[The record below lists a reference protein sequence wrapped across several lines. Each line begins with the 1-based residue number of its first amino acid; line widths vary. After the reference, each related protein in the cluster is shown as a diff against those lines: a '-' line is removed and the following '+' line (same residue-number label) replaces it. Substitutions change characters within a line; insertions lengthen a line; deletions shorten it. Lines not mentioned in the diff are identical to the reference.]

1 MSSLFR
7 RAYVPPLPR
16 PGTETV
22 VERRLLIRPDMLPGN
37 VGDNINMPSLLRVP
51 DWIDRPLGRYY
62 LYFSSHHASPQIR
75 LAFADRIEGP
85 WQVRPDGVLDAGKI
99 PFIANFVAAPDV
111 HVDHN
116 RRRIRM
122 YFHSIIA
129 RQRRMKAFVATSGDG
144 LDFTALPPPLG
155 SFYFRAFPSRDAWYA
170 LSKGG
175 RLHRSPDGLT
185 PFTRGP
191 NAFPRIPGN
200 GRNYNA
206 SGSVRHISVD
216 VASDHADIY
225 YTRIGDAPER
235 ILKSRLDFGRKWRKW
250 RAGPP
255 EEVMRAVEHWEGAG
269 LPILPSRL
277 GAATEPVHQ
286 LRDPEIFTDDDG
298 ARYLLYT
305 VAGERGIAMA
315 RLAARTASSI

>member
-1 MSSLFR
+1 
-7 RAYVPPLPR
+7 
-16 PGTETV
+16 
-22 VERRLLIRPDMLPGN
+22 MLPGN
-37 VGDNINMPSLLRVP
+37 AAGNINIPSLIRVP
-51 DWIDRPLGRYY
+51 AWIDRPLGRYY
-62 LYFSSHHASPQIR
+62 LYFSSHLASPQIH

-85 WQVRPDGVLDAGKI
+85 WRVRPDGVLQAGKI
-99 PFIANFVAAPDV
+99 PFIGNFVAAPDV
-111 HVDHN
+111 HVDHD

-122 YFHSIIA
+122 YFHAAIE
-129 RQRRMKAFVATSGDG
+129 RQRRLKAFVATSGDA
-144 LDFTALPPPLG
+144 LDFTAQPPPLG
-155 SFYFRAFPSRDAWYA
+155 SFYFRAFPYGGAWYA

-175 RLHRSPDGLT
+175 RLHRSPDGFT

-191 NAFPRIPGN
+191 DAFPRVPGN

-206 SGSVRHISVD
+206 YGSIRH
-216 VASDHADIY
+216 VAIEVVSDHAEIY

-235 ILKSRLDFGRKWRKW
+235 ILRSRLDFTGNWRKW

-255 EEVMRAVEHWEGAG
+255 EEIVHSVENWEGAD
-269 LPILPSRL
+269 LPIVPSRL

-298 ARYLLYT
+298 SRYLLYT

-315 RLAARTASSI
+315 RLGARAASST